1 MALEWP
7 ENKAR
12 KKAGFAPKILYGAG
26 KICEN
31 FCSLVAR
38 KPSVCTYFNV
48 LKANVIPRSRTDDYT
63 CDFGC
68 VFHDRGG
75 N

>member
-1 MALEWP
+1 MELEWP
-7 ENKAR
+7 ENRACR
-12 KKAGFAPKILYGAG
+12 KTCFAPKLLSGTG
-26 KICEN
+26 KMCDN
-31 FCSLVAR
+31 FRSLVAR